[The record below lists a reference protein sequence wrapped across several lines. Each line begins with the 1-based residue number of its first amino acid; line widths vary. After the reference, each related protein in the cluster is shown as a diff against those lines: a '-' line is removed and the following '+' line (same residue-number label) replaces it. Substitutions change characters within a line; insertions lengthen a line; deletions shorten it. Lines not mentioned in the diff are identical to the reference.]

1 MPVLQERDRKL
12 HGMSY
17 FQSRSAQIGIRK
29 SLSTQS
35 IANDCQKYFIVC
47 LDRDHAMNLFDY
59 AFTKQNTKQSKIS
72 QMPVRF
78 QTLPVRTEKNLNAQ
92 LERVKLMTDLTNE
105 GMTFGVVDLCVTVNL
120 CKPEQYSTY
129 VIEIYN
135 GDTRTHSNLPD
146 DTDPGVSCVRDNKAD
161 DNENDDDDDGDDLV
175 PWCPYTLRY
184 RPDSDF
190 VEIRN
195 TSCARKLCIE
205 GMLACVSFYSRAR
218 VYICMH

>member
-1 MPVLQERDRKL
+1 
-12 HGMSY
+12 
-17 FQSRSAQIGIRK
+17 
-29 SLSTQS
+29 
-35 IANDCQKYFIVC
+35 
-47 LDRDHAMNLFDY
+47 MNLFDY
-59 AFTKQNTKQSKIS
+59 AFTKENTKQSKIS

-78 QTLPVRTEKNLNAQ
+78 QTLPARTEKNLNAQ

-120 CKPEQYSTY
+120 CKPEQYSTH

-146 DTDPGVSCVRDNKAD
+146 DTDPGVSCVRDNKSD
-161 DNENDDDDDGDDLV
+161 DNENDDDGDGDDLD

-205 GMLACVSFYSRAR
+205 GMLVCVYLSIRAR
-218 VYICMH
+218 AFIYVCIEGMLVCVCVCVCV